1 MRKESSTG
9 LSGKLKF
16 FISMA
21 VVGLVAGL
29 IDVQVQAALISGWG
43 LETGGQNA
51 VLTEG
56 IPGSFSTT
64 TPTGDARVRASL
76 PSSISFNIGDQILL
90 SGVVTLQNSPGN
102 QQFRW
107 GLFDSTGHATGTLS
121 GGLWSGSDPLGWRG
135 YLTRLGGTATGQDQ
149 VVGRDTT
156 ANGWHAT
163 AGGYIVGV
171 NNVTSSVPALTPYN
185 FNLLLTRTGAT
196 TVQTD
201 YSFVGGTV
209 SRNGSFVDSG
219 GVSSSVA
226 SFNAVGFLL
235 NANTGS
241 GTFTDVSVTVV
252 PEPASIATAGLC
264 LGIVFAAYRRRGSIL
279 GGM

>member
-51 VLTEG
+51 VLTES

-64 TPTGDARVRASL
+64 TPTGDARPRASL

-121 GGLWSGSDPLGWRG
+121 GGLWSGSDPLGWKG
-135 YLTRLGGTATGQDQ
+135 YLTRLGGTAT
-149 VVGRDTT
+149 
-156 ANGWHAT
+156 
-163 AGGYIVGV
+163 
-171 NNVTSSVPALTPYN
+171 
-185 FNLLLTRTGAT
+185 
-196 TVQTD
+196 
-201 YSFVGGTV
+201 
-209 SRNGSFVDSG
+209 
-219 GVSSSVA
+219 
-226 SFNAVGFLL
+226 
-235 NANTGS
+235 
-241 GTFTDVSVTVV
+241 
-252 PEPASIATAGLC
+252 
-264 LGIVFAAYRRRGSIL
+264 
-279 GGM
+279 

>member
-1 MRKESSTG
+1 M
-9 LSGKLKF
+9 
-16 FISMA
+16 
-21 VVGLVAGL
+21 
-29 IDVQVQAALISGWG
+29 
-43 LETGGQNA
+43 
-51 VLTEG
+51 
-56 IPGSFSTT
+56 
-64 TPTGDARVRASL
+64 
-76 PSSISFNIGDQILL
+76 
-90 SGVVTLQNSPGN
+90 
-102 QQFRW
+102 
-107 GLFDSTGHATGTLS
+107 
-121 GGLWSGSDPLGWRG
+121 
-135 YLTRLGGTATGQDQ
+135 
-149 VVGRDTT
+149 
-156 ANGWHAT
+156 
-163 AGGYIVGV
+163 
-171 NNVTSSVPALTPYN
+171 TSSVPALTPYN

-252 PEPASIATAGLC
+252 PEPATIATAGLC

-279 GGM
+279 DGM